1 MNLSLRNKNAFLHSS
16 QLNFF
21 SFSRRIKRGDRYPP
35 QRCKTA
41 IRLSRSLLQFHR
53 TVRWPGISSVQ
64 PPPPVRTKDIRI
76 RGILLCEW
84 DAFSTRTKVRFF
96 GESQAKWYIYIYV
109 WYIHRLRSTSLDTYA
124 AVYTRSMAT
133 PFPFFSTRHRF
144 IRLPVW
150 KKIARP
156 RTSFWTTDT
165 FTDFFHGSLRFRKR
179 FKPTSSRH
187 FRTSNLTFVSIFD
200 PSSIFLFLFFFFFF
214 FF

>member
-1 MNLSLRNKNAFLHSS
+1 MARYLERATSSTRENKGHPYSWNSSLRV
-16 QLNFF
+16 
-21 SFSRRIKRGDRYPP
+21 RRILDTNEGK
-35 QRCKTA
+35 
-41 IRLSRSLLQFHR
+41 IF
-53 TVRWPGISSVQ
+53 RWKSS
-64 PPPPVRTKDIRI
+64 KMI
-76 RGILLCEW
+76 
-84 DAFSTRTKVRFF
+84 
-96 GESQAKWYIYIYV
+96 YIYIYV

-200 PSSIFLFLFFFFFF
+200 PSSIFLFFFFSFFF
-214 FF
+214 

>member
-1 MNLSLRNKNAFLHSS
+1 
-16 QLNFF
+16 
-21 SFSRRIKRGDRYPP
+21 
-35 QRCKTA
+35 
-41 IRLSRSLLQFHR
+41 
-53 TVRWPGISSVQ
+53 
-64 PPPPVRTKDIRI
+64 
-76 RGILLCEW
+76 
-84 DAFSTRTKVRFF
+84 
-96 GESQAKWYIYIYV
+96 
-109 WYIHRLRSTSLDTYA
+109 
-124 AVYTRSMAT
+124 MAT

-200 PSSIFLFLFFFFFF
+200 PSSIFLFFFFSFFF
-214 FF
+214 NSRSKEQNVEIVGWISERGNSWQTFTLHTSGEQIRIFVPVQLEYLFRVGI